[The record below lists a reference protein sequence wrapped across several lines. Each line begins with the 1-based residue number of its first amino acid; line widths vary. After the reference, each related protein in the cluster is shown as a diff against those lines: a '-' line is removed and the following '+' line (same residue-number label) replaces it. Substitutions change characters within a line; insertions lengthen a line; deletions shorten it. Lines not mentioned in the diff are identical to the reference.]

1 MQKKEKREPAMRTF
15 LSGRGTFGRLVARL
29 IVSILITA
37 QVVLPVQAAPTA
49 LADIPIAAKVTAK
62 PNIVYTLDDSG
73 SMQNN
78 FLPDY
83 VTNVGA
89 TIVITITS
97 SGTTATASGGV
108 NALAVGDFVNVVG
121 AAQAPYNGYFQIL
134 TKPSATKFTYTMAS
148 TPAVTTATVAPGYG
162 NIQVVTSS
170 AYCRSGNNTTTCTFQ
185 AQNLGSTVV
194 T

>member
-1 MQKKEKREPAMRTF
+1 MRTF

-29 IVSILITA
+29 IVAILITG

-89 TIVITITS
+89 TIAVTITS
-97 SGTTATASGGV
+97 TGTTATASGAV
-108 NALAVGDFVNVVG
+108 NALALGDYVNIVG
-121 AAQAPYNGYFQIL
+121 AAQAPYNGYFQI
-134 TKPSATKFTYTMAS
+134 TAKPTATTFKYTMPSTSTWMLSLVTQLCGGTSMAS
-148 TPAVTTATVAPGYG
+148 SR
-162 NIQVVTSS
+162 I
-170 AYCRSGNNTTTCTFQ
+170 
-185 AQNLGSTVV
+185 STL
-194 T
+194 